1 MHYAACIPFLRF
13 YAMEVPFLLGTDR
26 EKDEESDFDWD
37 QDYQVK
43 PHMVALGSEIMEIIR
58 RFAPRSEEL

>member
-1 MHYAACIPFLRF
+1 
-13 YAMEVPFLLGTDR
+13 MEVPFLLGTDR